1 MNSNKTF
8 TEFRY
13 FVLTD
18 YEIEEEYLRRMHR
31 DGWKLTRVNLPGF
44 YHFEKCE
51 PEDVIYRIDF
61 RPQEKTEK
69 EAYTRLFE
77 DYGWE
82 YLQDVNDFS
91 YFRKPAA
98 AVQNEN
104 DAEIF
109 NDNAS
114 RLAMLKR
121 IFRRRMIP
129 VTVLFFCCLIP
140 NIARTGV
147 FADPEPHWLALL
159 TGGFVLF
166 VFLLLC
172 AILLRCV
179 LGFRRLSKKYSDP
192 DS

>member
-1 MNSNKTF
+1 MISNETF
-8 TEFRY
+8 TEFRF

-18 YEIEEEYLRRMHR
+18 YEIEEDYLRRMHR

-61 RPQEKTEK
+61 RPQEKSEK
-69 EAYTRLFE
+69 ETYTQLFE

-82 YLQDVNDFS
+82 YLQDMSDFS

-98 AVQNEN
+98 DVRNEN

-121 IFRRRMIP
+121 IFRCRMIP
-129 VTVLFFCCLIP
+129 VIVIFFACFIPNFCNSLYKLANIGFSWTTYLCGGLLFFLC
-140 NIARTGV
+140 
-147 FADPEPHWLALL
+147 
-159 TGGFVLF
+159 
-166 VFLLLC
+166 LLLGI
-172 AILLRCV
+172 ILGRCV
-179 LGFRRLSKKYSDP
+179 LGFRRLSKKYSSED
-192 DS
+192 

>member
-1 MNSNKTF
+1 MSTNETF
-8 TEFRY
+8 TEFRF

-18 YEIEEEYLRRMHR
+18 YEIEEDYLRRMHR
-31 DGWKLTRVNLPGF
+31 DGWRLTRAHLPGF

-69 EAYTRLFE
+69 ESYTQLFE

-82 YLQDVNDFS
+82 YLQDMNDFS
-91 YFRKPAA
+91 YFRKPA
-98 AVQNEN
+98 VDVKNEN

-121 IFRRRMIP
+121 IFRKRMIP
-129 VTVLFFCCLIP
+129 IIALFLCVLPSML
-140 NIARTGV
+140 NV
-147 FADPEPHWLALL
+147 FNRFEWHWLSYL
-159 TGGFVLF
+159 TSGFILFVLI
-166 VFLLLC
+166 LDILILGRC
-172 AILLRCV
+172 A
-179 LGFRRLSKKYSDP
+179 LGFRRLSKKYSSED
-192 DS
+192 

>member
-1 MNSNKTF
+1 MNKNDTF
-8 TEFRY
+8 TEFRF

-31 DGWKLTRVNLPGF
+31 DGWKLTHVNLPGF

-61 RPQEKTEK
+61 RPQEKIDK
-69 EAYTRLFE
+69 EVYTRLFE

-82 YLQDVNDFS
+82 YLQDINDFS

-98 AVQNEN
+98 DVQNAN

-114 RLAMLKR
+114 KLAMLKR
-121 IFRRRMIP
+121 IFRKRMIP
-129 VTVLFFCCLIP
+129 ILAIFLCVLPSMLNVFNHFEWHWFSYLTCGFITLVIVLDILIL
-140 NIARTGV
+140 G
-147 FADPEPHWLALL
+147 
-159 TGGFVLF
+159 
-166 VFLLLC
+166 
-172 AILLRCV
+172 RCI
-179 LGFRRLSKKYSDP
+179 LGFRRLSKKYSGETDA
-192 DS
+192 